1 MFRDNLKAA
10 MSIGLVLLCGFTSLA
25 QMQKA
30 EIKATGLTCSMCSN
44 AINKQLKAM
53 SGVNTVTTDLNTNSF
68 FVAFENNNTIT
79 PKMLKDAVEKAGF
92 FIGSLELTLSVT
104 DLKKKESSYVLL
116 DEFVSNNTVDTKVK
130 VYDKGYVTQKEFKKM
145 QKEFSKIATYAL
157 DNEEDYHIKRVL

>member
-1 MFRDNLKAA
+1 MFRNNLKAA

-53 SGVNTVTTDLNTNSF
+53 SGVTTVTTDLNTNSF

-79 PKMLKDAVEKAGF
+79 PKMLKDAVEKAG
-92 FIGSLELTLSVT
+92 
-104 DLKKKESSYVLL
+104 
-116 DEFVSNNTVDTKVK
+116 
-130 VYDKGYVTQKEFKKM
+130 
-145 QKEFSKIATYAL
+145 
-157 DNEEDYHIKRVL
+157 H

>member
-1 MFRDNLKAA
+1 MAKNHIKTI
-10 MSIGLVLLCGFTSLA
+10 MSIGLVLLFGLTGFA

-53 SGVNTVTTDLNTNSF
+53 NGVVNVSTDLNTNSF
-68 FVAFENNNTIT
+68 FVAFENNNAIT

-92 FIGSLELTLSVT
+92 FIGSLEVVLSPD
-104 DLKKKESSYVLL
+104 DLKKKVSNYVIL
-116 DEFVSNNTVDTKVK
+116 DENWKNSTEDTKVK
-130 VYDKGYVTQKEFKKM
+130 VYDKGYLTHKEFKKM
-145 QKEFSKIATYAL
+145 QKTFSKVSTYVL

>member
-92 FIGSLELTLSVT
+92 FIGSLELTLSAA

>member
-10 MSIGLVLLCGFTSLA
+10 LYIGLALLCGFTSFA

-44 AINKQLKAM
+44 AINKQLKTM
-53 SGVNTVTTDLNTNSF
+53 SGVATVTTDLNTNSF

-92 FIGSLELTLSVT
+92 FIGSLELTLSAS
-104 DLKKKESSYVLL
+104 DFAKKESSYIML
-116 DEFVSNNTVDTKVK
+116 DQNTLNSATESKVK
-130 VYDKGYVTQKEFKKM
+130 VHDSGYVTQKEFKKM
-145 QKEFSKIATYAL
+145 QKAFSKIATFAL
-157 DNEEDYHIKRVL
+157 DNEEDYHIKIAL